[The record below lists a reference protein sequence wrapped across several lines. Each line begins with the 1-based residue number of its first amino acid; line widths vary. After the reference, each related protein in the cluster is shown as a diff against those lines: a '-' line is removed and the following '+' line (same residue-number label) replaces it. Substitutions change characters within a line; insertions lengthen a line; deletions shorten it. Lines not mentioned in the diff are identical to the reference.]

1 MTATRSIRDRALSVV
16 FAGTLALGVTCGGVA
31 LAAGPGTSA
40 AGDASTDLGAALEQ
54 VEAGAA
60 GSAPTVEEGVPS
72 FTTVT
77 QGGFCLQ
84 VSDAWECLG
93 AEDEDGATY
102 GMYLGGDGVLQ
113 VVTFGEGVPSSDVDE
128 ATDTFVA
135 SLQEGGD
142 MADLTVTGTQDRKLD
157 GMLVRD
163 VAFTSSMEGTPCDGL
178 VTLAF
183 GADETAIL
191 TSVYVDD
198 GTGVASFAFQ
208 QAHRSLAACK
218 GAQAGG
224 GAAKAP
230 GAAGKGSGA
239 SAGTSAGSTAAS
251 TNVNVVSMGDFEY
264 AIDIEHLVET
274 KLTGTYIS
282 ELEGSRVVG
291 VPVTVTNVGTQSSSP
306 DAWAIEVYGPDGM
319 QQDDLANYML
329 DDSLMNVSGMRPGA
343 TTTAYVYLLDEG
355 EGTYTIVFDDFSEQ
369 WEISVEL

>member
-72 FTTVT
+72 FTTVM

-163 VAFTSSMEGTPCDGL
+163 VAFTSSME
-178 VTLAF
+178 
-183 GADETAIL
+183 
-191 TSVYVDD
+191 
-198 GTGVASFAFQ
+198 
-208 QAHRSLAACK
+208 
-218 GAQAGG
+218 
-224 GAAKAP
+224 
-230 GAAGKGSGA
+230 
-239 SAGTSAGSTAAS
+239 
-251 TNVNVVSMGDFEY
+251 
-264 AIDIEHLVET
+264 
-274 KLTGTYIS
+274 
-282 ELEGSRVVG
+282 RVRG
-291 VPVTVTNVGTQSSSP
+291 
-306 DAWAIEVYGPDGM
+306 
-319 QQDDLANYML
+319 
-329 DDSLMNVSGMRPGA
+329 
-343 TTTAYVYLLDEG
+343 
-355 EGTYTIVFDDFSEQ
+355 
-369 WEISVEL
+369 